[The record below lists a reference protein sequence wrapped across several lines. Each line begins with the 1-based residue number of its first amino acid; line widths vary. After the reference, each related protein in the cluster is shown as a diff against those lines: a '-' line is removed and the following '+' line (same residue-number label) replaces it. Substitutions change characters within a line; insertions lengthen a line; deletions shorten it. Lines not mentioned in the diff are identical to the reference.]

1 MNKVITGN
9 MTSANAYAP
18 KVQTYARNRQ
28 RSFIGGNYNLSVA
41 SAATAEEVISP
52 RRRYGRETAIPV
64 PQRKTK
70 TVEQV
75 VPKTKTRTETRKR
88 EKVAS
93 KKLLKKKAAAI
104 ILVLFFFSMYAVL
117 ISRFSLLSQKTLDT
131 ASLKSQITV
140 AQNEIQTLE
149 STLAAKSG
157 ITTIKDQAATQSQ
170 MGFAKNNQVLY
181 VDVPA
186 VADETNISEDS
197 NENSGFLSSFL
208 QFLGLS

>member
-9 MTSANAYAP
+9 MTSASAYAP

-28 RSFIGGNYNLSVA
+28 RSFVGGNFNLSVA
-41 SAATAEEVISP
+41 SVAAEEVISP

-75 VPKTKTRTETRKR
+75 IPKTKTRTETRKR

-93 KKLLKKKAAAI
+93 KKLLKKQAAAI
-104 ILVLFFFSMYAVL
+104 VLVLFFFSMYAVL

-140 AQNEIQTLE
+140 AQNEVNTLE
-149 STLAAKSG
+149 STLAAKNNINS
-157 ITTIKDQAATQSQ
+157 IKEKAATQSQ
-170 MGFAKNNQVLY
+170 MGFAKNNQVVY

-186 VADETNISEDS
+186 VEDETNISKDS
-197 NENSGFLSSFL
+197 NENSGFSSIL